1 MRHARKLVPALLALT
16 LAVALTAC
24 GDDDGNTVSE
34 GVERSQDAG
43 GKAGSGSP
51 NGGQAGSGSLPTI
64 VIADGEPVG
73 GVAELEFSAGDRIR
87 FQVESD
93 VEDEIHVHGYDL
105 SEDVTAGGATSFD
118 FPADIEGI
126 FEVELEERAE
136 PIAELRVNP

>member
-1 MRHARKLVPALLALT
+1 MRHARKLAPTLLALA

-24 GDDDGNTVSE
+24 GGDGGNTVSE
-34 GVERSQDAG
+34 GVERPQDAG
-43 GKAGSGSP
+43 GRSGSP
-51 NGGQAGSGSLPTI
+51 NGGQAASGSLPTI

-93 VEDEIHVHGYDL
+93 VDDEVHVHGYDL
-105 SEDVTAGGATSFD
+105 SEDVTAGGAASFD